1 MINSG
6 AAPARTRQ
14 QKGPPRCEPVGAVPR
29 TTDTGHRHEE
39 DDVAAGTQELVASP
53 DQEKPATEDPAGP
66 QNIRR
71 YWIVR
76 LLFGLI
82 WGIDATLKW
91 LPGFRD
97 HFLAMIQASGQG
109 QPSWLSPFF
118 HFAASAVRPAP
129 GLFAVLTALA
139 ETAICLSLLLG
150 VAQRAGF
157 VFGAVFGLAIWGAG
171 EGFGGPYMS
180 GSTDIGCAVMYS
192 VLFAAL
198 LLAVP
203 RAVRAAA
210 PSLDSRIVGRWP
222 RLAPLTF
229 IKAS

>member
-1 MINSG
+1 VKSG
-6 AAPARTRQ
+6 TLQRAESRSSGDT
-14 QKGPPRCEPVGAVPR
+14 VG
-29 TTDTGHRHEE
+29 G
-39 DDVAAGTQELVASP
+39 SS
-53 DQEKPATEDPAGP
+53 AGP
-66 QNIRR
+66 QNVRR
-71 YWIVR
+71 YWVVR
-76 LLFGLI
+76 LPFGVI

-97 HFLAMIQASGQG
+97 HFLMMIQMSGQG
-109 QPSWLSPFF
+109 QPSWLAPFF

-129 GLFAVLTALA
+129 GLFAILTALA

-150 VAQRAGF
+150 IGQRAGF

-192 VLFAAL
+192 VLFVAL

-210 PSLDSRIVGRWP
+210 PSLDSRLVRRWP

-229 IKAS
+229 IKVR